1 MNEASLSAQLRNLSR
16 DYYQKRISFKEY
28 RAQRKV
34 LLDKIDEEFN
44 GQHLTETQADNT
56 VGLSIFMRTI
66 EFFKKY

>member
-16 DYYQKRISFKEY
+16 DYYQKRISFAEY

-34 LLDKIDEEFN
+34 LLDKIDEEVN
-44 GQHLTETQADNT
+44 GQYSTEAQTGNPG
-56 VGLSIFMRTI
+56 VLSIFMRTI